1 MKPYMKTIMESAAA
15 IAAFA
20 IAGSV
25 AATAVAAPVSLQGDQ
40 LSSQSLTVEASDVNV
55 SLADSSFKAVPL
67 AYYSRV
73 MVDGDTITGFDV
85 TSSGVPESV
94 TAAVDAA
101 LTASGVDLSAKDAD
115 GNAYS
120 ASNPMVWV
128 AHNLLDSSVS
138 PWAGKLRDFLD
149 SLKNQDGF
157 KNAAGAGSW
166 SVGENPSVAT
176 VSGLKPGMYAIVD
189 TTTGGTK
196 QASIVGFNGTGVN
209 GITTL
214 QGTSEGAQAYE
225 LGVVE
230 YKIHDVTVSKTITSV
245 SDHGTTGD
253 AVTSL
258 NGADHAVTQ
267 IGGDQSIVSM
277 RLDSTVPN
285 WTGYDKYYYALSDS
299 FTEGLKLVDGSFNVT
314 VGGKTL
320 TNNTDYYVQKN
331 TDGFVVYFGTPNTT
345 RSQTDLLT
353 LKAKYPVNAP
363 VVVTYDMKLTGSAR
377 QGVENTNSVSVQY
390 SNNPNQWD
398 KPTSV
403 DGNTV
408 TVYTGKLNITKT
420 DMDGNPL
427 TGAHFNLYDKTT
439 DSTRRYVVK
448 LADGQYRL
456 AENGEKGAVTD
467 LATDSAGNLE
477 IQGLS
482 NTADDESDRYVLQE
496 TSSPYKTSASLLP
509 SVEFTVHVNPA
520 DGSYTVSEVGGDA
533 NHMVTVADNVMTIEN
548 ARNLFEM
555 PKTGSTWLLI
565 MGACALLLLGGGSLL
580 IVSARRKQ
588 RN

>member
-55 SLADSSFKAVPL
+55 SLADSVFKAVPL

-120 ASNPMVWV
+120 ALNPMVWV
-128 AHNLLDSSVS
+128 AHNLLDSGSS
-138 PWAGKLRDFLD
+138 PWAGELRDFLD

-157 KNAAGAGSW
+157 KNAVGAGSW

-209 GITTL
+209 GVTTL
-214 QGTSEGAQAYE
+214 QGTAEGATAYT

-230 YKIHDVTVSKTITSV
+230 YKIHNVTVSKTITSV
-245 SDHGTTGD
+245 SDHGTVGD

-353 LKAKYPVNAP
+353 MKAKYPVNAP

-408 TVYTGKLNITKT
+408 TVYTGKLNVVKT

-467 LATDSAGNLE
+467 LTTDSNGQLE

-496 TSSPYKTSASLLP
+496 TSSPYKTSANLLP